1 NVRELLFGSGRHSGE
16 VLLLFAETPQHCS
29 AVCGMKQMIQ
39 SRLTIWMFA
48 GFDEKVGDLACVV
61 IIPAVSRS
69 AVSVGCGISG
79 ESFVPVSLETLARG
93 FAHALIAF
101 LALGVLSKMFLV
113 LALGY
118 GDLLAIPVGVMDAIL
133 PVFFSN
139 FFLVPVINVVVGAFA
154 DYYAAALAS
163 RVINETDLIYLQPGE
178 DFRPRFVGHATSLRL
193 VSPSRV
199 AISRPSDA
207 DICAQNCENV
217 RR

>member
-1 NVRELLFGSGRHSGE
+1 MVERRLSVG
-16 VLLLFAETPQHCS
+16 VL
-29 AVCGMKQMIQ
+29 
-39 SRLTIWMFA
+39 A
-48 GFDEKVGDLACVV
+48 GFNEQVGDLGSMMIVAAASDR
-61 IIPAVSRS
+61 IAV
-69 AVSVGCGISG
+69 AVGYGISA

-133 PVFFSN
+133 PLFFSN

-163 RVINETDLIYLQPGE
+163 R
-178 DFRPRFVGHATSLRL
+178 A
-193 VSPSRV
+193 
-199 AISRPSDA
+199 
-207 DICAQNCENV
+207 
-217 RR
+217 